1 MKRYLLAIL
10 LAGCT
15 DKADIGMNGQP
26 VTCQPTAKG
35 VVNGSVTN
43 MYTNKS
49 YSFGAVETQLT
60 SIAGT
65 TGNNEIKLND
75 AELQLQLEFQCPV
88 PISVATYDPAGG
100 PAGCPLAVIGVA
112 RGNQQESWGPAGAG
126 DVIVDQT
133 TGCIA
138 GRFDLTYV
146 ATSPTTGGSE
156 INGELTGWFS
166 VPLP

>member
-15 DKADIGMNGQP
+15 DKADIGMNNQP

-43 MYTNKS
+43 KYTNKT
-49 YSFGAVETQLT
+49 YSFGTVQASFTGI
-60 SIAGT
+60 SGT
-65 TGNNEIKLND
+65 TGNNEILLD
-75 AELQLQLEFQCPV
+75 DSELRLQLMFQCPT
-88 PISVATYDPAGG
+88 PITAATYDPSGG
-100 PAGCPLAVIGVA
+100 QGGCPLSVIGLA
-112 RGNQQESWGPAGAG
+112 SGNQQEIWGNAGSG
-126 DVIVDQT
+126 EVIVDQT

-138 GRFDLTYV
+138 GRFDLTYA
-146 ATSPTTGGSE
+146 ATVSTDTSE
-156 INGELTGWFS
+156 INGELAGWFS